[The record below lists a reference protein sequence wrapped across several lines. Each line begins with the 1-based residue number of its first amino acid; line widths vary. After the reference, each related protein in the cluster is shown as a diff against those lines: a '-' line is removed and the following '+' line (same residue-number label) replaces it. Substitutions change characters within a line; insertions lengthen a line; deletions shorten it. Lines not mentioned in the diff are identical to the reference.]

1 MMTIDRLT
9 RDAAADRG
17 VKSISIG
24 EDPCIPGMEPRARG
38 PLAVLCSRR
47 FGCNLEFYRRHARSH
62 TPPPWR
68 SVPGAR
74 RAVVR
79 TDRPCASP
87 GGCNARARRGV
98 PRTAAGC
105 APLLSPGGDLE
116 WDPDRGPGRE
126 GRRRGAAACGCRA
139 LRRRLLAAIDTPGHG
154 GERPVSTAEGAGAWL
169 ARPGCP
175 RRLDPGQPRP
185 GSDRLRDENEPRPA
199 LRRARAAGRHPER
212 ALPPF
217 RPADRDVIKSPPQTP
232 GFSYGV
238 RRSPRVIK
246 RVSIIVNVRCDRTG
260 LWYDAVSSLATC

>member
-24 EDPCIPGMEPRARG
+24 EDPCFLDTEPRARS

-47 FGCNLEFYRRHARSH
+47 SGCNLEFYRRHARSH

-87 GGCNARARRGV
+87 GGCNARPRRGV

-105 APLLSPGGDLE
+105 APLLPPGGELE
-116 WDPDRGPGRE
+116 RDPDRGPGSE
-126 GRRRGAAACGCRA
+126 CRRRGAAARGYRA
-139 LRRRLLAAIDTPGHG
+139 LRRRLLAAIDAPGHG
-154 GERPVSTAEGAGAWL
+154 GVRPVSTLEGAGDWPDRPGRHSRADRAGRRRR
-169 ARPGCP
+169 ARPGAGWLAKAVPGRP

-199 LRRARAAGRHPER
+199 LHRARAAGRHPER

-217 RPADRDVIKSPPQTP
+217 RPADRDVM
-232 GFSYGV
+232 
-238 RRSPRVIK
+238 
-246 RVSIIVNVRCDRTG
+246 
-260 LWYDAVSSLATC
+260 

>member
-24 EDPCIPGMEPRARG
+24 EDPCFLDTEPRARG

-47 FGCNLEFYRRHARSH
+47 SGCNLEFHRRHAQSH

-79 TDRPCASP
+79 TDRSCASP

-105 APLLSPGGDLE
+105 APLLSPGGELE
-116 WDPDRGPGRE
+116 PDPDRGPGRE
-126 GRRRGAAACGCRA
+126 CRGRGTAAFGYRA
-139 LRRRLLAAIDTPGHG
+139 LRRRLLAALDTRGPG
-154 GERPVSTAEGAGAWL
+154 GERPVSTV
-169 ARPGCP
+169 
-175 RRLDPGQPRP
+175 
-185 GSDRLRDENEPRPA
+185 
-199 LRRARAAGRHPER
+199 ER
-212 ALPPF
+212 A
-217 RPADRDVIKSPPQTP
+217 
-232 GFSYGV
+232 
-238 RRSPRVIK
+238 
-246 RVSIIVNVRCDRTG
+246 
-260 LWYDAVSSLATC
+260 